1 MSIVWLEES
10 VVLALH
16 EKHLAEHGG
25 PTGVRDVGLLQSAL
39 ARPKNLAAYAD
50 PDIPALAAGYGFG
63 IARNHPFVDGNK
75 RTAFVVT
82 ELFLALNG
90 YELIADNA
98 GCVRTMLTLADG
110 SLSEEA
116 FVVWLR
122 TNSVHIPTD

>member
-10 VVLALH
+10 IVLALH
-16 EKHLAEHGG
+16 EEHLAEHGG
-25 PTGVRDVGLLQSAL
+25 PTGVRDLGLLQSAL
-39 ARPKNLAAYAD
+39 ARPRNTVAYAD
-50 PDIPALAAGYGFG
+50 PDIPALAAAYGFA

-98 GCVRTMLTLADG
+98 ACVRTMLSLAKG
-110 SLSEEA
+110 NLSEEGFA
-116 FVVWLR
+116 AWLR
-122 TNSVHIPTD
+122 INSVHLRTD